1 MEIYWIENK
10 QRKGPISVSE
20 IISLLE
26 AGDITPETKGWHKG
40 CAKWLPMHEL
50 PALSSYFHPSEPQEE
65 YQDLPPIPHDLPA
78 DAQPP
83 VAAIDKTTRIFA
95 VPAPVLRLWARV
107 LDLMIYTVIV
117 LAILYICGIGF
128 HETYFSPIVWVP
140 AFLIEAF
147 LISRW
152 SSTPGKWLMG
162 IRVVTFDEKKLG
174 LGTSLTR
181 SIQVYIFGM
190 GLVLTIFMPIMMLL
204 SWWTLRKRG
213 ITMWD
218 QRLQT
223 LPLVTAPV
231 RMERIL
237 IAAFLIFILMEAARW
252 LAMPWMPDMI
262 EYMSTQQQQFHQI
275 FGS

>member
-10 QRKGPISVSE
+10 QRKGPISVAE

-50 PALSSYFHPSEPQEE
+50 PALSSYFHPLEPSEE
-65 YQDLPPIPHDLPA
+65 YQELPPIPHDLPA

-107 LDLMIYTVIV
+107 LDLLIYTVIA
-117 LAILYICGIGF
+117 LSILRLCSVGF
-128 HETYFSPIVWVP
+128 HQTFVSPIAWAP
-140 AFLIEAF
+140 MFLIEAW

-152 SSTPGKWLMG
+152 STTPGKWLLG
-162 IRVVTFDEKKLG
+162 IRVVTFEEKKLG

-190 GLVLTIFMPIMMLL
+190 GLVLTIFTPIMMLL
-204 SWWTLRKRG
+204 SWWSLRKRG

-223 LPLVTAPV
+223 LPLVTPPA

-237 IAAFLIFILMEAARW
+237 IAAVLIFILMEAIGW
-252 LAMPWMPDMI
+252 LFMPWMPDFMAHI
-262 EYMSTQQQQFHQI
+262 ESMKGQLGQT